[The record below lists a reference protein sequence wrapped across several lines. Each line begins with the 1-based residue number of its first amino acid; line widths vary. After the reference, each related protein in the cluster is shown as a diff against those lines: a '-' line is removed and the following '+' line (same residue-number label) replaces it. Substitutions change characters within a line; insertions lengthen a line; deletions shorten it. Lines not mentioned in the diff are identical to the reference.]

1 VGEKSEFVPLRV
13 KWMLDLVP
21 QGEIICIPDKHLVIY
36 KVSQAEIERLE
47 EFWTKNRMGDYARG
61 YLNGKKRGRGQAV
74 PEALPEDER
83 EMSLAEAARLL
94 AQKELN
100 SEESNSRP
108 KRTRGRGRYRSTDIE
123 SETDSRQP
131 AEDSLEEM
139 EYDGEG

>member
-1 VGEKSEFVPLRV
+1 MGEKSEFVPLRV

-61 YLNGKKRGRGQAV
+61 YLNGKKRGKRQAV
-74 PEALPEDER
+74 PDALPEDES

-94 AQKELN
+94 AQKELDSGECN
-100 SEESNSRP
+100 SHAR
-108 KRTRGRGRYRSTDIE
+108 RTRGRGRYRNTGIE
-123 SETDSRQP
+123 SEADSRQP
-131 AEDSLEEM
+131 AENSPEEM
-139 EYDGEG
+139 DYDGEI